1 LPADSNHFDL
11 REQATGGKLNHLN
24 WSVGMEL
31 DHLPHRQGR
40 RVEPSFW
47 TNQPFVDALS
57 LLDDALGKDRP
68 TPCGDDHADEV
79 LSLSAELGYVPMIID
94 PDEFV
99 TLSNHGNM
107 KLRSAV
113 VRTMILPPE
122 ERKQAT
128 IVRENEPTILRFEQI
143 RDLAAQWEFVPSE

>member
-1 LPADSNHFDL
+1 
-11 REQATGGKLNHLN
+11 
-24 WSVGMEL
+24 MEL

-40 RVEPSFW
+40 HIVPSFW

-57 LLDDALGKDRP
+57 LLDDTLGEDRP
-68 TPCGDDHADEV
+68 TPCGNQHADDV
-79 LSLSAELGYVPMIID
+79 LSSSAELGYVPMIVD

-99 TLSNHGNM
+99 TLSNHGTM

-128 IVRENEPTILRFEQI
+128 IVRGNEPTVLRFEQI
-143 RDLAAQWEFVPSE
+143 RDLAAQWEFAPSE